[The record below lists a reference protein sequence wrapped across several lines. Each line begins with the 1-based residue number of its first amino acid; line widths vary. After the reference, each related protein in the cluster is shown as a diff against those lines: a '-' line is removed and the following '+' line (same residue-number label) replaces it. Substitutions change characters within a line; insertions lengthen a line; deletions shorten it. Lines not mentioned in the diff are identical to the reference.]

1 MEKAYT
7 NAVARRQSD
16 PVGDFESMQNVQ
28 KFVMV
33 PFDKYKR
40 LTAENPVESGP
51 EVKVSDAEEDKAGK
65 GQMQEE
71 KPPVA
76 PPPGLPE
83 KSSVRWLT
91 LPEVE

>member
-7 NAVARRQSD
+7 NALAHRQSD
-16 PVGDFESMQNVQ
+16 CVGDFKSMQNVQ

-33 PFDKYKR
+33 PFEKYRR
-40 LTAENPVESGP
+40 LTAENPVEFGP
-51 EVKVSDAEEDKAGK
+51 EVTVPEEEKVGNTEMEK
-65 GQMQEE
+65 E

-83 KSSVRWLT
+83 KPVVRWLT